1 LFDAGPS
8 ECLRP
13 DPACSPVL
21 PQEGLRHA
29 RRRDQVGRVRRPNA
43 CRRAASRALGPRRP
57 RQRPGDRPTMAA
69 APPNVES
76 GRCAGGRSCA
86 HPAENRPVACA
97 QLWEPPVVPSS
108 TATVHSSPT
117 APSRALACRTTW
129 LFARYPQLEQ
139 GLRRRTEITRRDV
152 HTQRLSEPA
161 LGTRPCDGGA
171 PSRDADP
178 DWKSS
183 HARGMLVPFY
193 PGAPATHRSQSVSS
207 GRLVSAAW

>member
-1 LFDAGPS
+1 MRG
-8 ECLRP
+8 
-13 DPACSPVL
+13 
-21 PQEGLRHA
+21 
-29 RRRDQVGRVRRPNA
+29 
-43 CRRAASRALGPRRP
+43 AAIKS
-57 RQRPGDRPTMAA
+57 GDRPTMAA

-161 LGTRPCDGGA
+161 LGTRPCDGEAPPEMPIRTGSPAMLAGCWSPSTRARRPHTGA
-171 PSRDADP
+171 SQFHPDALSAPPGRKDL
-178 DWKSS
+178 DDEVGG
-183 HARGMLVPFY
+183 HASQADERGKGGV
-193 PGAPATHRSQSVSS
+193 R
-207 GRLVSAAW
+207 